1 MMKLPNE
8 LTQDKSAS
16 FALSWALA
24 WRVILVIIVV
34 TSIFE
39 TIPLV
44 VRIENTTLFLL
55 LNLLIILL
63 LIWFWIHRVLKLGLG
78 RVKIIFMEER
88 HYDELVKK
96 SNSDGEL

>member
-1 MMKLPNE
+1 MKLPNE

>member
-1 MMKLPNE
+1 MKLPNE

-55 LNLLIILL
+55 LNLLIIFL